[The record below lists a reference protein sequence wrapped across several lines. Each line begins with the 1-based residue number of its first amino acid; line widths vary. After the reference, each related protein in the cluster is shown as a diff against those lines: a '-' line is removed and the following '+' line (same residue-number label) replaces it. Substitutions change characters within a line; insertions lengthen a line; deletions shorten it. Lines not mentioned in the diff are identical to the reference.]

1 MTENWKTRYSRAITS
16 LDELSTVPSVMP
28 KNEYRDDC
36 LNYLEKAKDA
46 LEMAGLAYGSAF
58 EAEREAKK

>member
-16 LDELSTVPSVMP
+16 LDELSAFPDVMP

-46 LEMAGLAYGSAF
+46 LEMAWLAYGAAF
-58 EAEREAKK
+58 EAEREAEK